1 MVKNIVF
8 DIGNVLVKFNWSD
21 FMKSLGIVGDD
32 FERLANATVR
42 DPDWNEI
49 DRGIL
54 SDDEVLQLFIEND
67 PEMESVI
74 RYFYRDF
81 KGLLKK
87 FDYTNEW
94 IKDLKA
100 RGYRVY
106 CLSNMSYKAVR
117 ECTDVFDFLELLDG
131 FILSC
136 DVKLIKPD
144 SAIYH
149 KLFEKYDLVP
159 EDSVFIDDLFANVE
173 AAKRT
178 GMKGIVFEGVDR
190 AEELLKEM

>member
-1 MVKNIVF
+1 MIKNIVF